1 MGCGCLMVML
11 GAFFPRVAIV
21 LLLLFSN
28 WFARAF
34 EGLLIPLLGLVFLPY
49 TLLWVSVVTN
59 WYGGHWGLMQLLL
72 LAVALL
78 LDFSPL
84 IGRRLQHRTD
94 W

>member
-1 MGCGCLMVML
+1 MGCGCLMVLL
-11 GAFFPRVAIV
+11 GASFPRLAIV

-49 TLLWVSVVTN
+49 TVLWVSVVAN
-59 WYGGHWGLMQLLL
+59 WYRGQWGLMQLLL

-78 LDFSPL
+78 LDFTPL
-84 IGRRLQHRTD
+84 IGRQLRRSR
-94 W
+94 